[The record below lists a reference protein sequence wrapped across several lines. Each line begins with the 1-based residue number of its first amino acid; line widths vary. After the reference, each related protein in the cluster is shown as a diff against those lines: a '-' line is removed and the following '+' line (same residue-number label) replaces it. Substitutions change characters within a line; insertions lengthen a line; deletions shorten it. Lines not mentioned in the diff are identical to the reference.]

1 MRTLIALLILF
12 GSIELQAQ
20 RFAYVDVKYILENV
34 PEYEAAQEK
43 LNEISNQWQGE
54 VQAKRQELEKLF
66 NNFRDEQV
74 LYTDEMRQRKEE
86 EIQAKE
92 DDLNEFRKQ
101 KFGYK
106 GELFQKRQE
115 LVKPIQDVIYEHIQK
130 LAKEKRFDFIF
141 DKSAGVQ
148 MLYAK
153 PSLDKSKD
161 ILKSMGYS
169 STNK

>member
-34 PEYEAAQEK
+34 PEYAAAQEK

-86 EIQAKE
+86 EIKAKE
-92 DDLNEFRKQ
+92 DDLNEFRN
-101 KFGYK
+101 
-106 GELFQKRQE
+106 
-115 LVKPIQDVIYEHIQK
+115 
-130 LAKEKRFDFIF
+130 
-141 DKSAGVQ
+141 
-148 MLYAK
+148 
-153 PSLDKSKD
+153 LDKNTNSQNTWSID
-161 ILKSMGYS
+161 IEDINQDTFDLSVINPNIDEAVLPEPNEVLKEIEKLETESRKLL
-169 STNK
+169 NEIKKIIK